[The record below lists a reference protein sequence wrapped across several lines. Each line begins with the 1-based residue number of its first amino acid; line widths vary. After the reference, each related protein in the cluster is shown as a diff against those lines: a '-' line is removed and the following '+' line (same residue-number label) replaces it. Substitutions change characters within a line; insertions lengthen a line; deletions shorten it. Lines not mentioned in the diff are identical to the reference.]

1 MKEESARPVECLSA
15 ILKLFSLMIFK
26 GGGGGGGGSVRGQ
39 LTRGNCFVE
48 TLILIVI
55 VVGSVSLKV
64 ADKSLYYP
72 GRLLLEL
79 S

>member
-1 MKEESARPVECLSA
+1 MKEESARP
-15 ILKLFSLMIFK
+15 SLMIFR
-26 GGGGGGGGSVRGQ
+26 GGGGGGGQLRGSVRGQ
-39 LTRGNCFVE
+39 LTRGKCFVE
-48 TLILIVI
+48 TLILIVL